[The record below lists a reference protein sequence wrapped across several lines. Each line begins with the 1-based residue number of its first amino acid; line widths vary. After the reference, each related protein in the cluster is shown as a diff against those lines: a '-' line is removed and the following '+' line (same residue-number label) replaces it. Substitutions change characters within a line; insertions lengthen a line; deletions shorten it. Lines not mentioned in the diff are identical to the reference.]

1 MMGEFLSSL
10 FALDGQVA
18 VVTGGTGVLGSAM
31 ARGLAQAGATVAVL
45 GRDEARAAATV
56 AAIRDADG
64 DGWPLLADVLERSEL
79 EAARAEVLQRHGRID
94 ILVNG
99 AGGNRPGATVSQ
111 DVDFFQL
118 PQQELEAVVSLNLLG
133 TILSCQVFGQAMAG
147 QGRGTIINIS
157 SMTAQKPLTR
167 VAGYGAAKAAVE
179 NLTAW
184 LAEYLTRTYSPE
196 LRVNAIAPG
205 FFIGEQNR
213 RLLLDENGELT
224 PRGRTIVEHTPMQ
237 RFGNPDDLLSTLI
250 WLCGPGA
257 RFVNGVVIPV
267 DGGFSAFG
275 GV

>member
-1 MMGEFLSSL
+1 MGEFLSSL

-31 ARGLAQAGATVAVL
+31 ARGLAQAGATVAIL

-79 EAARAEVLQRHGRID
+79 EAARTEVLQRHGRID

-118 PQQELEAVVSLNLLG
+118 PQQELEAVVSLNLMG
-133 TILSCQVFGQAMAG
+133 TILSCQVFGQAMAR
-147 QGRGTIINIS
+147 QERGTIINIS